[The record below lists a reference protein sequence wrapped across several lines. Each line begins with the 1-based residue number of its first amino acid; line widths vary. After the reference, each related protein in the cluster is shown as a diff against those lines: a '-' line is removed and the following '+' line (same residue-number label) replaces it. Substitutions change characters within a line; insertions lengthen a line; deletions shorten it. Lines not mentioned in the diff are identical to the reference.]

1 MKSPE
6 KALITGNPGD
16 SRNSMEL
23 WICVRRSRELQI
35 PTISIMDDFCFD
47 GLGVVQAQK
56 IGRKLCIKISV
67 QGCPGTSK
75 ILQWWIRGKWIID
88 ILALQI

>member
-23 WICVRRSRELQI
+23 WICVRPWEKLPDWRFGQLMVNLMRDYEAEHGRDIFYLEEDEMIQI
-35 PTISIMDDFCFD
+35 IEDSCKHFSGGDKT
-47 GLGVVQAQK
+47 
-56 IGRKLCIKISV
+56 
-67 QGCPGTSK
+67 
-75 ILQWWIRGKWIID
+75 
-88 ILALQI
+88 